1 MHKVNLASV
10 DLNLLVALQALLD
23 EKNVTR
29 AAAKVGLSQ
38 PAMSRALGRL
48 RDLFDDQLLV
58 RTSKGMSPTP
68 RGSALAEPLGKV
80 LSGVDQMIQP
90 PEFDPKTVEGRRRIA
105 TTGYGSLIMLPQ
117 VIGRFFHEAPNL
129 NVDILN
135 IRTESVVDLET
146 GAIDLAIGGLGVSN
160 MPAGF
165 FQQNLFDDRFVC
177 LVRAGHPALG
187 DDGDTPLNL
196 ESYVRHPHGL
206 LTVTGDGPGVIDDV
220 LKRIGVKRRIAL
232 RLPHPLVAP
241 IAAAESDLIFT
252 LPKLLAD
259 RIQMVAPVVVIEPP
273 EEISREIGMFSVRQH
288 WHERHHHDPG
298 HIWMRNLLAEC
309 VRGQ

>member
-1 MHKVNLASV
+1 MHKVNLASI

-48 RDLFDDQLLV
+48 RILFDDQLLV

-68 RGSALAEPLGKV
+68 RGTALAEPLGKV

-90 PEFDPKTVEGRRRIA
+90 PEFDPKTAEGRRRIA
-105 TTGYGSLIMLPQ
+105 TTGYGSLVMLPL
-117 VIGRFFHEAPNL
+117 VIGRFFQEAPKL

-135 IRTESVVDLET
+135 IHTDSIHDLET
-146 GAIDLAIGGLGVSN
+146 GAIDLAIGGLGVAT

-165 FQQNLFDDRFVC
+165 YQQNLFDDRFVC
-177 LVRAGHPALG
+177 VVRTGHPVLDRG
-187 DDGDTPLNL
+187 LTLDTYTQLA
-196 ESYVRHPHGL
+196 HGL
-206 LTVTGDGPGVIDDV
+206 MTVTGDGPGVVDDV

-241 IAAAESDLIFT
+241 IASSQSDLIFT
-252 LPKLLAD
+252 LPERLAL
-259 RIQMVAPVVVIEPP
+259 RLQQIAPVVVLDPP
-273 EEISREIGMFSVRQH
+273 VEISSEIGTFSVRQH
-288 WHERHHHDPG
+288 WHERHHHDPA
-298 HIWMRNLLAEC
+298 HIWLRNLLAESA
-309 VRGQ
+309 RGN

>member
-48 RDLFDDQLLV
+48 RDLFDDQILV

-68 RGSALAEPLGKV
+68 RGLALSDPLGKV

-90 PEFDPKTVEGRRRIA
+90 PEFDPKTAEGRRRIA
-105 TTGYGSLIMLPQ
+105 TTGYGSLIMLPL
-117 VIGRFFHEAPNL
+117 VIGRFFLDAPKLNIDVL
-129 NVDILN
+129 NVHNDTIG
-135 IRTESVVDLET
+135 ELET
-146 GAIDLAIGGLGVSN
+146 GAIDLAIGGLGVN
-160 MPAGF
+160 NLPAGF
-165 FQQNLFDDRFVC
+165 FQQNLFEDRFVC
-177 LVRAGHPALG
+177 LVRDGHPIVKKG
-187 DDGDTPLNL
+187 LNL
-196 ESYVRHPHGL
+196 DDYSRLPHGL
-206 LTVTGDGPGVIDDV
+206 MTVTGDGPGIVDDV
-220 LKRIGVKRRIAL
+220 LKRIGVQRRIAL
-232 RLPHPLVAP
+232 RLPHPMVAP

-252 LPKLLAD
+252 LPQRLAI
-259 RIQMVAPVVVIEPP
+259 RLQEVSPCVILEPP
-273 EEISREIGMFSVRQH
+273 EEITREIGTFSIRQH

-298 HIWMRNLLAEC
+298 HAWLRNTLAEC
-309 VRGQ
+309 AREMN